1 MNTTPEIV
9 YYNIADDL
17 AYEQELLEQ
26 WGVADRIR
34 LRQAAGPD
42 TADSFVTAAAGAAGA
57 VVEYVEITR
66 AVLDRLPDLRIASVQ
81 AIGTNNFDLA
91 AATDHGVCVTNAPG
105 FCVEEVAAHALGLI
119 LDITRGIT
127 RLDRSVR
134 RGEWNPFAAPVPHRL
149 TGRTVGLVFFGGIP
163 RRMVPGLRALGLEVL
178 VWAPTKTDAFV
189 ASAGARRVADLAD
202 LLTASD
208 IVSLHCPL
216 LPETRHLIGRRE
228 LELMGSDAVMINTA
242 RGAVVDEAALV
253 TALREGVIA
262 GAAVDVSESEPG
274 GRTELA
280 ELEQTVITPHS
291 AFLSE
296 ESFLD
301 ARERVLRSQVERLVD
316 GVSPSALVN
325 TEVRF

>member
-17 AYEQELLEQ
+17 AYEQQLLEQ
-26 WGVADRIR
+26 WGAADRVR

-42 TADSFVTAAAGAAGA
+42 TADSFVAAASGAAGA
-57 VVEYVEITR
+57 VVEYIEVSR
-66 AVLDRLPDLRIASVQ
+66 DVLDRLPDLRIASVQ

-119 LDITRGIT
+119 LDISRGIT

-134 RGEWNPFAAPVPHRL
+134 QGEWNPFAAPMPHRL
-149 TGRTVGLVFFGGIP
+149 AGRTVGLVFFGGIP
-163 RRMVPGLRALGLEVL
+163 QRMMPGLRALGLNVL
-178 VWAPTKTDAFV
+178 VYAPTKSDEFV
-189 ASAGARRVADLAD
+189 ASTGARRVADLD
-202 LLTASD
+202 ELLTTSD

-228 LELMGSDAVMINTA
+228 LELMGPDALLINTA

-280 ELEQTVITPHS
+280 QLEQTVITPHS

-296 ESFLD
+296 ESFLE
-301 ARERVLRSQVERLVD
+301 ARERVLRSQVERLAD
-316 GVSPSALVN
+316 GVRPSSLVN
-325 TEVRF
+325 DEVQF